1 MFRAAAVFCL
11 LFVFGPGYAADPA
24 ENYQALVAAAKQ
36 GGRPVDW
43 QALRLAYAE
52 TADFDVLG
60 VRTAAERKKMFD
72 AFNAGDFTGAAQQAT
87 QILDRDYVDLDAHM
101 ICDLAFR
108 KLGDSAQAAAHH
120 EAAMGLLNSIRTGD
134 GRTSATAFTV
144 ISVGE
149 EYALLR
155 AFGLKPTKQALISSG
170 GHAYDRLDVVD
181 RDGKPQGLFFLVDRV
196 LAAES
201 AGLKKKQ

>member
-134 GRTSATAFTV
+134 GRTPATAFTV
-144 ISVGE
+144 ISIGE
-149 EYALLR
+149 EYAVLR
-155 AFGLKPTKQALISSG
+155 AFGLQPN
-170 GHAYDRLDVVD
+170 R
-181 RDGKPQGLFFLVDRV
+181 P
-196 LAAES
+196 
-201 AGLKKKQ
+201 